1 MNWLEYMD
9 EDTFFHRL
17 SPVTKIIWFVL
28 ISLLIAVVR
37 DLPAVTVLLVFM
49 AALWAGAGLTAR
61 MRMLFNNL
69 LPIMGFAFVMWLI
82 IGAVHIDTPGTAP
95 IYQDKT
101 FCLEYADISR
111 AFSTVIRIFLMV
123 SVFYTLIITTNFS
136 EIIYGLRQLHIPYP
150 AAFGAGL
157 VFQVIPNIIKEFR
170 TVVDAQRSRGLEVD
184 RGPVIKRARRY
195 CLVLVPLFIRILGT
209 AQNITMSMFIYRLHL
224 GSPRS
229 SLKEISTKRDDY
241 LFLSVSILVFAGT
254 VCVALIH

>member
-28 ISLLIAVVR
+28 ISVLIAVVR
-37 DLPAVTVLLVFM
+37 DLPAVTVLFLFM
-49 AALWAGAGLTAR
+49 AAVWVRAGLIDR
-61 MRMLFNNL
+61 MKMLGRNL
-69 LPIMGFAFVMWLI
+69 FPIMGFAFVMWI
-82 IGAVHIDTPGTAP
+82 VIGALHVDAPDTVP
-95 IYQDKT
+95 IYQDRI

-111 AFSTVIRIFLMV
+111 AVSTVFRIFLMV

-136 EIIYGLRQLHIPYP
+136 EIIYGLRKLHVPYP

-157 VFQVIPNIIKEFR
+157 VFQVIPNIIREFR

-224 GSPRS
+224 GSSRS
-229 SLKEISTKRDDY
+229 SLKEISTKRDDL
-241 LFLSVSILVFAGT
+241 LFLGISILVFAG
-254 VCVALIH
+254 AGYLSLIH